1 MLSCWELHSTRLY
14 LVDRIPP
21 FFLTINVLPVLCIV
35 SILIGLEPRS
45 SQSLGQLAFH
55 QSMKSSWI
63 PTEVEW
69 SPPKIHVHLDWV
81 FFRQTHGRRKIG
93 HFYLVTW
100 KQGGELSCS
109 PPAKWKPCRALW
121 NPFLWG
127 EMDGWKAHYN
137 PIAKL
142 QHCPCQFGTVS
153 GLEVHGMLLWSIAS
167 LPTVTAVG
175 CNFRF

>member
-1 MLSCWELHSTRLY
+1 MYCEYSDWVRAQKQPITWAAG
-14 LVDRIPP
+14 IP
-21 FFLTINVLPVLCIV
+21 
-35 SILIGLEPRS
+35 SIHEK
-45 SQSLGQLAFH
+45 QLN
-55 QSMKSSWI
+55 
-63 PTEVEW
+63 TNRGGVVT
-69 SPPKIHVHLDWV
+69 PKIHIHLDSV